1 MKKKI
6 LRILNRFNVGGPT
19 YNVAFLTR
27 YISNDFETKLI
38 AGKKLDS
45 EGSSEYILK
54 EHTVD
59 YEIIENMQ
67 RELSLVKD
75 FKAFIEIRR
84 IIREFKPDIVH
95 THASKS
101 GALGRLAA
109 ISMNVPFILHTFH
122 GHVFHSMFGKIKTNF
137 YIYIERFL
145 AKRSSAI
152 VAISNQQKKELLHD
166 FKICDEKKI
175 HVIPLGFDLEKFNT
189 NTEEKRLSFRN
200 EFFISDDEIAIG
212 IVGRLTGVKN
222 HKLLLDS
229 LKLTIPHIS
238 KKIKIFIVGDGE
250 DRDDLISICK
260 EYSFSFSTPENKKES
275 LINFTS
281 WRSDM
286 DTVYAGLDIVVL
298 SSLNEGT
305 PVTLI
310 EAQAAGRPVISTDVG
325 GVKDIIKNNVTG
337 LLAKSKN
344 AIDFSEKLKIMI
356 ENDELR
362 NSMGDKGYKNVFEEF
377 SYKRLVADM
386 ESLYN
391 QLLNE

>member
-137 YIYIERFL
+137 YIYI
-145 AKRSSAI
+145 
-152 VAISNQQKKELLHD
+152 
-166 FKICDEKKI
+166 
-175 HVIPLGFDLEKFNT
+175 
-189 NTEEKRLSFRN
+189 
-200 EFFISDDEIAIG
+200 
-212 IVGRLTGVKN
+212 
-222 HKLLLDS
+222 
-229 LKLTIPHIS
+229 
-238 KKIKIFIVGDGE
+238 
-250 DRDDLISICK
+250 
-260 EYSFSFSTPENKKES
+260 
-275 LINFTS
+275 
-281 WRSDM
+281 
-286 DTVYAGLDIVVL
+286 
-298 SSLNEGT
+298 
-305 PVTLI
+305 
-310 EAQAAGRPVISTDVG
+310 
-325 GVKDIIKNNVTG
+325 
-337 LLAKSKN
+337 
-344 AIDFSEKLKIMI
+344 
-356 ENDELR
+356 
-362 NSMGDKGYKNVFEEF
+362 
-377 SYKRLVADM
+377 
-386 ESLYN
+386 
-391 QLLNE
+391 